1 MTGGHVGPEPAAPG
15 DQCPVPDWVRYPVRA
30 PPLESAEVTTMP
42 VGGLVPRTT
51 EDAADVVVRNAKI
64 YTGDHNRPH
73 AGALAMRDGRVLSVG
88 DDADVAPFV
97 GPATTV
103 IDAIGRRVVP
113 GLNDAHLHVI
123 RGGLNYV
130 LELRWDGVTSLR
142 QALAMLRE
150 QAARTPKGQWV
161 RVVGGWSAEQFAERR
176 LPTPAE
182 LNAAAPDTPV
192 FVLHLYQSAILNR
205 AALKAVGYTRDTP
218 DPKGGQIVR
227 GRNGEPNGMLLA
239 APSALILY
247 STLAKAPM
255 LEGEDMKTS
264 TLHFLRELNRF
275 GLTSAIDAAGGFQNF
290 PDNYRTVTELAGEG
304 RLSLRIA
311 YHLFPQT
318 AGQELDDLARWIE
331 MVRPE
336 DGDEWLRLNG
346 AGENLTWAAAD
357 FENFAEPRPELSAYE
372 PEFEKAVRL
381 LLEHGWG
388 FRLHA
393 TYDETIRR
401 DLAVFEKLAAEGLF
415 PAGNRWLFDHA
426 ETVSRDSLDR
436 IAALGGAMSVQNRM
450 SFQGEAFTRRYGLGA
465 AAEAPPVRAMLER
478 GLTVGAGT
486 DATRVS
492 SYNPW
497 VALHWL
503 ISGRTLGGHV
513 LRPPQNRVDRET
525 ALAMYTRAG
534 AALTG
539 EEDVKGVLRA
549 GYYGDLAVLSDDYFT
564 VPEQDIV
571 HIESVLTVVGG
582 RIVHAEAEYEGMA
595 EEIPAVSPGWS
606 PVAHFGGY
614 QAAGAPHSSGARQ
627 AELLGQAVAESENH
641 RQWRVRRGLTPQGGA
656 ELFDPCFL

>member
-1 MTGGHVGPEPAAPG
+1 M
-15 DQCPVPDWVRYPVRA
+15 
-30 PPLESAEVTTMP
+30 SAIP
-42 VGGLVPRTT
+42 VGGLVPQ
-51 EDAADVVVRNAKI
+51 AADDPAELVVRNAKVH
-64 YTGDHNRPH
+64 TGDPGRPQ
-73 AGALAMRDGRVLSVG
+73 AEALAVRGGVITVVG
-88 DDADVAPFV
+88 DDTDVAPHI
-97 GPATTV
+97 GPATKV
-103 IDAIGRRVVP
+103 VDALGRRMVP

-130 LELRWDGVTSLR
+130 LELRWDGVRTLA
-142 QALAMLRE
+142 QGLAMLRE

-161 RVVGGWSAEQFAERR
+161 RVVGGWSAEQFAEQR
-176 LPTPAE
+176 LPTVAE

-205 AALKAVGYTRDTP
+205 AALKAAGFGKDTP

-227 GRNGEPNGMLLA
+227 GRDGAPTGMLLA

-247 STLAKAPM
+247 STLAKAPV
-255 LEGEDMKTS
+255 LEGDDRKTS
-264 TLHFLRELNRF
+264 TRHFLRELNRF

-290 PDNYRTVTELAGEG
+290 PDNYATVIELAEAGQ
-304 RLSLRIA
+304 LSLRIA

-318 AGQELDDLARWIE
+318 AGQEIDDLTRWIS

-336 DGDEWLRLNG
+336 DGDAWLRLNG

-357 FENFAEPRPELSAYE
+357 FENFTEPRPELASGYE
-372 PEFEKAVRL
+372 AEFEKAVRL
-381 LLEHGWG
+381 LMENGWG

-426 ETVSRDSLDR
+426 ETVSADSLDR
-436 IAALGGAMSVQNRM
+436 IASLGGAMSVQNRL
-450 SFQGEAFTRRYGLGA
+450 SFQGRAFLRRYGPGA
-465 AAEAPPVRAMLER
+465 AADAPPVRAMLDR
-478 GLTVGAGT
+478 GLTVGGGT

-503 ISGRTLGGHV
+503 VSGRNAGDLV
-513 LRPPQNRVDRET
+513 LRPPANRVDRQT
-525 ALAMYTRAG
+525 ALAMFTRAG

-539 EEDVKGVLRA
+539 EEQVKGVLRPGCHA
-549 GYYGDLAVLSDDYFT
+549 DLAVLSDDYFT
-564 VPEQDIV
+564 VPEPAIA
-571 HIESVLTVVGG
+571 HIESLLTVVGG
-582 RIVHAEAEYEGMA
+582 RIVYAAGEYEGLD
-595 EEIPAVSPGWS
+595 EELPSISPAWS

-614 QAAGAPHSSGARQ
+614 QAAHPAAVAGARQ
-627 AELLGQAVAESENH
+627 AELLGQAVAESEQH
-641 RQWRVRRGLTPQGGA
+641 RRWRVARGLAPDGPSSV
-656 ELFDPCFL
+656 FDPCFAV

>member
-1 MTGGHVGPEPAAPG
+1 
-15 DQCPVPDWVRYPVRA
+15 
-30 PPLESAEVTTMP
+30 MP
-42 VGGLVPRTT
+42 VGGLTPRAV
-51 EDAADVVVRNAKI
+51 EDAADVVVRNARI
-64 YTGDHNRPH
+64 HTGNARRPR
-73 AGALAMRDGRVLSVG
+73 AGALAVRDGVITVVG
-88 DDADVAPFV
+88 EDADVAPV
-97 GPATTV
+97 IGPSTTV
-103 IDAIGRRVVP
+103 VDALGRRVVP

-130 LELRWDGVTSLR
+130 LELRWDGVRSLR

-182 LNAAAPDTPV
+182 LNEAAPDTPV
-192 FVLHLYQSAILNR
+192 FVLHLYQSAVLNR
-205 AALKAVGYTRDTP
+205 AALKAAGFTARTP

-227 GRNGEPNGMLLA
+227 GRGGEPNGMLLA

-247 STLAKAPM
+247 STLAKAPA
-255 LEGEDMKTS
+255 LEGEDRRTS
-264 TLHFLRELNRF
+264 TRHFLRELNRF

-290 PDNYRTVTELAGEG
+290 PENYGTVTELARDGQ
-304 RLSLRIA
+304 LSLRIA

-318 AGQELDDLARWIE
+318 AGQELDDLTRWIGT
-331 MVRPE
+331 VRPG
-336 DGDEWLRLNG
+336 DGDAWLRLNG

-357 FENFAEPRPELSAYE
+357 FENFAEPRPELGDYE
-372 PEFEKAVRL
+372 GEFEQAVRL
-381 LLEHGWG
+381 LMEHGWG

-426 ETVSRDSLDR
+426 ETVSPDSLDR
-436 IAALGGAMSVQNRM
+436 IAALGGSLSVQNRL
-450 SFQGEAFTRRYGLGA
+450 SFQGEVFERRYGPGA
-465 AAEAPPVRAMLER
+465 AAEAPPIRAMLDR
-478 GLTVGAGT
+478 GLTVAAGT

-503 ISGRTLGGHV
+503 VSGRTVGGRA
-513 LRPPQNRVDRET
+513 LRPAQNRVDRAT
-525 ALAMYTRAG
+525 ALAMYTTAG

-539 EEDVKGVLRA
+539 EQDVKGVLRP
-549 GYYGDLAVLSDDYFT
+549 GCYGDLAVLTDDYFT
-564 VPEQDIV
+564 VPEQDIP

-582 RIVHAEAEYEGMA
+582 RIVHAAAEYEGMD
-595 EEIPAVSPGWS
+595 EELPPVSPAWS
-606 PVAHFGGY
+606 PVARFGGY
-614 QAAGAPHSSGARQ
+614 QASGAGARQ
-627 AELLGQAVAESENH
+627 AELLGQVVAESELH
-641 RQWRVRRGLTPQGGA
+641 RHWRVERGLAA
-656 ELFDPCFL
+656 ERQQPFDPCFVL